1 MTHRVPIEGTLDLH
15 TFAPRDVAAVVADY
29 VAEAHSHGFAEVRLI
44 HGRGIGVQ
52 RRAVQTALERHPLVL
67 ECWDAPE
74 SHLGATVARL
84 AAPTMPP
91 RLVPLTGF
99 GCLGDDEMREC
110 AAQFRD
116 DLSRRRS
123 VRQFSDRPVPN
134 DVIDACLRVAVSAPS
149 GANQQP
155 WHFVVVTDPE
165 TKKRIRR
172 EAEEEERAFYR
183 GRAPDDWL
191 DAVAPLGTDEHKPFL
206 EDAPCLIVVFAQS
219 HGLDTDG
226 RTVKHY
232 YVHES
237 VGIATGMLITA
248 VHRAGLASLTH
259 TPSPMRFLNDILDR
273 PPHER
278 PFLILV
284 VGHPAADARVPNITR
299 KPFDSVVTLR

>member
-1 MTHRVPIEGTLDLH
+1 M
-15 TFAPRDVAAVVADY
+15 
-29 VAEAHSHGFAEVRLI
+29 EVFDCI
-44 HGRGIGVQ
+44 
-52 RRAVQTALERHPLVL
+52 
-67 ECWDAPE
+67 
-74 SHLGATVARL
+74 
-84 AAPTMPP
+84 
-91 RLVPLTGF
+91 
-99 GCLGDDEMREC
+99 
-110 AAQFRD
+110 
-116 DLSRRRS
+116 RRRRT
-123 VRQFSDRPVPN
+123 VREFKPDAVPEE
-134 DVIDACLRVAVSAPS
+134 VVYKILQAGRWSPS
-149 GANQQP
+149 SSNSQP

-191 DAVAPLGTDEHKPFL
+191 DALAPLGTDEHKPFL
-206 EDAPCLIVVFAQS
+206 EEAPCLIVVFAQR

-273 PPHER
+273 PSNER

-284 VGHPAADARVPNITR
+284 VGHPAANAQVPNITR

>member
-1 MTHRVPIEGTLDLH
+1 MTHRVHIEGSLDLH
-15 TFAPRDVAAVVADY
+15 TFAPRDAVSVVADY
-29 VAEAHSHGFAEVRLI
+29 VTEAHSHGFAEVRLI
-44 HGRGIGVQ
+44 HGRGIGIQ

-67 ECWDAPE
+67 DFWDAPE
-74 SHLGATVARL
+74 SHLGATIARL
-84 AAPTMPP
+84 AAQTMPP

-99 GCLGDDEMREC
+99 GHLGDQEIRGR

-123 VRQFSDRPVPN
+123 VRRFSDRPVPKE
-134 DVIDACLRVAVSAPS
+134 VIDACLRAAVSAPS
-149 GANQQP
+149 GANRQP

-165 TKKRIRR
+165 TKKRIRW

-191 DAVAPLGTDEHKPFL
+191 EALAPLGTDEHKPFL
-206 EDAPCLIVVFAQS
+206 EKAPYLIVVFAQL
-219 HGLDTDG
+219 HGVDTDG
-226 RTVKHY
+226 RTIKHY
-232 YVHES
+232 YVQES
-237 VGIATGMLITA
+237 VGIATGILITA

-259 TPSPMRFLNDILDR
+259 TPSPMRFLNEILDR
-273 PPHER
+273 PSNER

-284 VGHPAADARVPNITR
+284 VGHPAGDARVPDITR